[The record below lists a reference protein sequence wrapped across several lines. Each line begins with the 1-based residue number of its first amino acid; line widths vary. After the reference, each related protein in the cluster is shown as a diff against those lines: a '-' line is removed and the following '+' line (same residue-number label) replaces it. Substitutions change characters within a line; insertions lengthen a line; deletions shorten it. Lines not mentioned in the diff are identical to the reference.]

1 MSDMHSPAGGALDY
15 GDWTREVV
23 LVTGATGFIGG
34 NLAAGLLRQGAQVI
48 TLERDRKARNTL
60 AALGIADQV
69 TVVSGSITDAALL
82 ERVFN
87 EHEVTVCFHLAAQAI
102 VGTANHSPLST
113 FESNIQG
120 TWCVLEGAR
129 RCRTLSGV
137 VVASSDKAYGVH
149 ETLPYTEEFRLNGR
163 FPYDVSK
170 VCTDVLA
177 QSYHVSYG
185 LPVAITRNANT
196 YGPGDMNMSRL
207 IPECIRSALQGRSFE
222 IRSDGKMERDFMY
235 VDDAVDGYLLLAKA
249 LARPGVAGEAF
260 NFGTGDPRS
269 VLEVTQK
276 ILELVGGAQKAPVVL
291 NEARCEIPR
300 QFLGIGK
307 AERLWGWTPRVS
319 LDEGL
324 RKTVAWYREFLAC
337 MSHQTPSEAKEA

>member
-1 MSDMHSPAGGALDY
+1 MSETSTQRDASGKQGWTH
-15 GDWTREVV
+15 GDWSREVV

-34 NLAAGLLRQGAQVI
+34 NLAAGLLQRGAQVI

-60 AALGIADQV
+60 KALGIYDKL
-69 TVVSGSITDAALL
+69 TIVSGSISDAALL

-87 EHEVTVCFHLAAQAI
+87 EHDVTYCFHLAAQAI
-102 VGTANHSPLST
+102 VGTANHSPIST
-113 FESNIQG
+113 FESNIAG

-129 RCRTLSGV
+129 RCRSLKGV

-149 ETLPYTEEFRLNGR
+149 EQLPYTEDFRLNGR
-163 FPYDVSK
+163 FPYDASK
-170 VCTDVLA
+170 VCTDVLT
-177 QSYHVSYG
+177 QSYFVSYG

-207 IPECIRSALQGRSFE
+207 IPDAIRCAIAGRAFE
-222 IRSDGKMERDFMY
+222 IRSDGKMERDYMH

-249 LARPGVAGEAF
+249 LDKAEVAGEAF
-260 NFGTGDPRS
+260 NFGTGDPKS
-269 VLEVTQK
+269 VLDVTQK
-276 ILELVGGAQKAPVVL
+276 IFDIVGGEQKAPVVL
-291 NEARCEIPR
+291 NQARCEIPR

-307 AERLWGWTPRVS
+307 AERLWGWAPQIG

-324 RKTVAWYREFLAC
+324 RRTVDWYRDFFAR
-337 MSHQTPSEAKEA
+337 